1 MASRKNTY
9 IIIGLLLCICVV
21 VSLVYSVNEGFDAT
35 KIDYVCICLDKDI
48 RIQNVNKLEKQIGK
62 PIRRF
67 PAVEGKTLNLD
78 DLTSFHPNMKLVSR
92 DLKPNV
98 VGCYLSHYSI
108 LNQIAQNN
116 ESTDGYTVIFEDDA
130 STNHA
135 DLPAKIATII
145 DTIPDKNFD
154 VVYLGILFGNNC
166 GQRVMQDM
174 CSVDKSTYLVGMHG
188 YLVKNASA
196 KKIVEHLPTM
206 DAAVDHKFKGLIDK
220 DIMVA
225 YLIDPPL
232 VEQGGLGTTLDH

>member
-1 MASRKNTY
+1 
-9 IIIGLLLCICVV
+9 V
-21 VSLVYSVNEGFDAT
+21 VSLVCSFSEGFDSA
-35 KIDYVCICLDKDI
+35 KIDYVCICLDKEI
-48 RIQNVNKLEKQIGK
+48 RVQNVDKLEKQLGK

-78 DLTSFHPNMKLVSR
+78 DLTSFHPNMKLVKR

-130 STNHA
+130 SIKHA
-135 DLPAKIATII
+135 DLQEKISIII

-166 GQRVMQDM
+166 DQRVMQDM

-206 DAAVDHKFKGLIDK
+206 DEAVDHKLKDLIDK

-232 VEQGGLGTTLDH
+232 VEQGGIGTTLDH